1 VNGSRRPDNPVEP
14 RSITGDAA
22 GVSARRDPRVLPK
35 AHLHV
40 HLESTIRPATAA
52 EIAAGNGLIPPPVP
66 SPFAGFAEFATHG
79 GAVRDLLRRPA
90 DFRRIAREFCADQ
103 AADGVAHVEVTFTA
117 AAHGERLDDPL
128 MPLESVLAGLA
139 EGAAATGISY
149 GVILDHPRRRSVERA
164 WTTLDL
170 ARRYAAEGVVG
181 IGLAGR
187 EEYPVAPFAQVWAA
201 AREAGVHL
209 VHHAGETCGP
219 DSVREVLGVGRAER
233 VGHGIRAMDDPVLVA
248 ELRDRTVPLEVC
260 PSSNVALGIVGSL
273 AEHPMP
279 RMLAAG
285 LVVTLN
291 TDVPDATGRTLS
303 AEFVAVRDAFDLS
316 DADLTALN
324 RAAIDASFAPAE
336 RKAELRRATR
346 DWL

>member
-1 VNGSRRPDNPVEP
+1 
-14 RSITGDAA
+14 
-22 GVSARRDPRVLPK
+22 VSARRDPRVLPK

-52 EIAAGNGLIPPPVP
+52 AIAAGNGLAPPPDP
-66 SPFAGFAEFATHG
+66 APFAGFAGFAAHG
-79 GAVRDLLRRPA
+79 GAVRDLLRRPG
-90 DFRRIAREFCADQ
+90 DFRRIAREFCVDQ

-117 AAHGERLDDPL
+117 AAHGERLGDPR
-128 MPLESVLAGLA
+128 MPLEAVLAGLA
-139 EGAAATGISY
+139 EGAASPGISY

-164 WTTLDL
+164 WATLDL
-170 ARRYAAEGVVG
+170 ARRYAGEGVVG

-187 EEYPVAPFAQVWAA
+187 EEYPVDPFAPVWDA

-219 DSVREVLGVGRAER
+219 DSVRAVLGVGRAER
-233 VGHGIRAMDDPVLVA
+233 VGHGIRALDDPALVA
-248 ELRDRTVPLEVC
+248 ELRDRAVPLEVC

-273 AEHPMP
+273 AEHPLP

-285 LVVTLN
+285 LVVTIS

-303 AEFVAVRDAFDLS
+303 TELAAVRDAFDLA
-316 DADLTALN
+316 DADLAALN
-324 RAAIDASFAPAE
+324 QAAIDASFAPAA
-336 RKAELRRATR
+336 RKAELREATR